1 MAGVFVN
8 FGRSGSGGV
17 QGDGSVRFVAGNLGS
32 SRSDQAG
39 APLGPAPRQQPPV
52 RGGLGL
58 NLASRTQ
65 VSGHFFLRRRLGFA
79 LLRRSVRMEVD
90 PVRWQ
95 RVLLMLSAVLA
106 AILVIGGFVV
116 GFFRPAGQITD
127 STKIVAERKTGTSVC
142 GG

>member
-1 MAGVFVN
+1 M
-8 FGRSGSGGV
+8 
-17 QGDGSVRFVAGNLGS
+17 
-32 SRSDQAG
+32 
-39 APLGPAPRQQPPV
+39 

-65 VSGHFFLRRRLGFA
+65 VSGGFLRRRLGFA

-95 RVLLMLSAVLA
+95 RVLLMLSAVVA
-106 AILVIGGFVV
+106 AILVIGGLVV
-116 GFFRPAGQITD
+116 GFFRPCRADHRLDEDCGRTQNWNF
-127 STKIVAERKTGTSVC
+127 VC

>member
-1 MAGVFVN
+1 M
-8 FGRSGSGGV
+8 
-17 QGDGSVRFVAGNLGS
+17 
-32 SRSDQAG
+32 
-39 APLGPAPRQQPPV
+39 

-95 RVLLMLSAVLA
+95 RVLLMLSAVVA
-106 AILVIGGFVV
+106 TILVSAARGRVLPPG
-116 GFFRPAGQITD
+116 RAD
-127 STKIVAERKTGTSVC
+127 H
-142 GG
+142 